1 MPDANLRDTENVPLT
16 EDIATYFAREV
27 LPYAPDAWID
37 EKKTK
42 LGYEIPMTQYFY
54 EYKQPEKSEDILN
67 RIIGLEES
75 ISASLKT
82 CLGRDEHGT
91 GNEG

>member
-1 MPDANLRDTENVPLT
+1 MRKKGKPVPDANLRDTENVPLT

-42 LGYEIPMTQYFY
+42 LGYEIPMTRYFY

-75 ISASLKT
+75 ISASLKN
-82 CLGRDEHGT
+82 LFG
-91 GNEG
+91 EG